1 MFRKQFPALIALGV
15 VGCVYPSA
23 VMQMGP
29 DTYSV
34 VGTSE
39 FGYGSA
45 KEVAIKEANK
55 FASEKGLFILVLND
69 RHATHSD
76 INRSMS
82 GVMHSVEIIFRLVSQ
97 TDPEYKRPN
106 YTSEPKIVIENRL
119 PPQPPQSSKPS
130 PQEPAQP
137 RPNPEKYD
145 QLLKLKKLLDEKI
158 ITEEEYKAEK
168 AKILGQ

>member
-1 MFRKQFPALIALGV
+1 MLWKNFTPLLVLGV
-15 VGCVYPSA
+15 VSCVYPSA

-45 KEVAIKEANK
+45 KQVAMTEANK
-55 FASEKGLFILVLND
+55 FAATKGLNVLVLND
-69 RHATHSD
+69 RHSTNSD
-76 INRSMS
+76 AMRSMS
-82 GVMHSVEIIFRLVSQ
+82 GVMHTVEIIFRLVSQ
-97 TDPEYKRPN
+97 SDPEYRRPN
-106 YTSEPKIVIENRL
+106 YSSEPKVVIENRL
-119 PPQPPQSSKPS
+119 PPAAPQASKPS
-130 PQEPAQP
+130 QQELPVS

-158 ITEEEYKAEK
+158 ITEEEYKVEK
-168 AKILGQ
+168 AKLLAQ

>member
-1 MFRKQFPALIALGV
+1 MWKRFTPFLALAVIS
-15 VGCVYPSA
+15 CVYPSA

-45 KEVAIKEANK
+45 KEVAMKEANK
-55 FASEKGLFILVLND
+55 FAAGKGLSILVLND
-69 RHATHSD
+69 RHASNSD
-76 INRSMS
+76 AARSMS
-82 GVMHSVEIIFRLVSQ
+82 GVMHTVEIVFRLVSQ
-97 TDPEYKRPN
+97 NDPEYQRPN
-106 YTSEPKIVIENRL
+106 YRSEPNVVIENRL
-119 PPQPPQSSKPS
+119 PPQPSQASKPS
-130 PQEPAQP
+130 PQETPAT
-137 RPNPEKYD
+137 RPNTEKYD

-158 ITEEEYKAEK
+158 ITEDEYKTEK